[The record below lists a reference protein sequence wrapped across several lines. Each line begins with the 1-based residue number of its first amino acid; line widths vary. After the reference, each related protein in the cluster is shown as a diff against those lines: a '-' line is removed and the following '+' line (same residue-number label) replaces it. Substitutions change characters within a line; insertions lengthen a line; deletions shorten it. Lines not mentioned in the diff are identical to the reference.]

1 MTSNF
6 RKDDP
11 ILGTVDLDDAYLT
24 DASLLDYFVG
34 NRIFTAGAAAFGTN
48 GQSNTLSRSSPVQV
62 GSLTTWKA
70 VSGGFAHYHATKT
83 DGTLW
88 AWGYNDV
95 GNLGIGNTVARS
107 SPVQVG
113 LLTNW
118 KSIGARAGTSNCGAI
133 KTDGTL
139 WMWGVGTS
147 GQLGLG
153 NATSR
158 SSPVQVGS
166 LTNWKQLAVGNGQTL
181 CVKTDGTLW
190 AWGSGQNG
198 ALGLGDVIARS
209 SPVQVGSLTNWKQPF
224 IEGGSTFCIKTDG
237 TLWAWGDN
245 ALYGQLG
252 QGDAISRSSP
262 VQVGSLTNWK
272 QVNSDGDSV
281 ACIKTDGTLWTWG
294 LNGNGQLGQGDA
306 ISRSSPVQVGSLT
319 NWKQV
324 VSGDRN
330 FMCVKTDGTLWAWGL
345 NTSGR
350 LGFGDTLSRSSPV
363 QVGSLTNWKQVGGT
377 LAAITFAD
385 FS

>member
-209 SPVQVGSLTNWKQPF
+209 SPVQVGSLTNWKQ
-224 IEGGSTFCIKTDG
+224 
-237 TLWAWGDN
+237 
-245 ALYGQLG
+245 
-252 QGDAISRSSP
+252 
-262 VQVGSLTNWK
+262 
-272 QVNSDGDSV
+272 
-281 ACIKTDGTLWTWG
+281 
-294 LNGNGQLGQGDA
+294 
-306 ISRSSPVQVGSLT
+306 
-319 NWKQV
+319 
-324 VSGDRN
+324 
-330 FMCVKTDGTLWAWGL
+330 
-345 NTSGR
+345 
-350 LGFGDTLSRSSPV
+350 
-363 QVGSLTNWKQVGGT
+363 VGGT